1 MRMLRRHWQA
11 GTTELA
17 ELCAAKAQL
26 CAAKAQLC
34 AAKAQLCAAKA
45 QLCKAKLWSGT
56 VTKQDRC
63 R

>member
-34 AAKAQLCAAKA
+34 
-45 QLCKAKLWSGT
+45 KAKLWSGT